1 MRRFQTTKPPER
13 SSWAVT
19 MPFRGLRSEGW
30 EKSWA
35 LEAFALKPLAQQFA
49 IAAHRFSLFAR
60 LTFRG
65 LLEITTQLHFT
76 ENPFTLHFLLQRAQG
91 LIDIIVADDHMHGL
105 THAPLNLIDGTDG

>member
-1 MRRFQTTKPPER
+1 
-13 SSWAVT
+13 
-19 MPFRGLRSEGW
+19 MPFRGPLKQRQRKKLG
-30 EKSWA
+30 
-35 LEAFALKPLAQQFA
+35 LEAFAFQPLTQQFA

-60 LTFRG
+60 PTFRG